1 LLAITGALRCG
12 EWRAVQALER
22 VSLPFC
28 ALHVWSGRNPV
39 PVDAAS
45 AAPFDALDRR
55 VELQQRLNV
64 IPEVD
69 IQAEALD
76 KRPSIPLSVLAR
88 ADHLETFLTTM
99 DWALEQPCRAGKA

>member
-1 LLAITGALRCG
+1 
-12 EWRAVQALER
+12 
-22 VSLPFC
+22 
-28 ALHVWSGRNPV
+28 
-39 PVDAAS
+39 VDAAS

-76 KRPSIPLSVLAR
+76 KRPSIPLSVPGLI
-88 ADHLETFLTTM
+88 HLETFLTTM
-99 DWALEQPCRAGKA
+99 DWALEQACRAGKA